1 MFPRHSGRI
10 QGCGRR
16 EEECHGR
23 WAKPGIRVRELA
35 CCAQCSQLCTDALPR
50 LGLEIMLCLEVWEW
64 EDTRD
69 DTITFKGSEVSA
81 GSNYTPGLKR
91 EMAKQSL
98 VSSVA
103 ASKSNQ

>member
-1 MFPRHSGRI
+1 
-10 QGCGRR
+10 
-16 EEECHGR
+16 
-23 WAKPGIRVRELA
+23 
-35 CCAQCSQLCTDALPR
+35 
-50 LGLEIMLCLEVWEW
+50 MLCLEVWEW

-103 ASKSNQ
+103 ASK